1 MNRKLLPI
9 LILLTLALIVA
20 ACGGGEEKSQEE
32 PTTPP
37 TPVATETPRA
47 QVLEPTPITELEEM
61 TPEEL
66 GARTDVIC
74 REARQRVTESLKDR
88 PPAVEVKA
96 QIAGLKEAYVQQLVT
111 LGHAREALGRQERA
125 AADYAFQ
132 QAWIAGAQEGDG
144 LDAYFGVLA
153 YYKQDEDFYQLVN
166 SFNALASY
174 ANFDRLRR
182 ELPAEAARLGVAEA
196 TEAEA
201 ATPTA
206 TLAES
211 VSGDVIRNA
220 AGGYSFRSIAGYVVQ
235 ESGGTVIMDVDGGD
249 PEYGPAVILIGGPNA
264 GHDSAE
270 ALLDS
275 LVEGADESQ
284 LTNRREINVGGV
296 AGIAVDMKSQG
307 GAVEVTSRVVAA
319 LGNADQQFTMFG
331 FAPAE
336 QWDELEPLF
345 EQVLASVSF
354 FEP

>member
-37 TPVATETPRA
+37 TPVATNTPRA

-74 REARQRVTESLKDR
+74 REAIQKVTESLKDR

-132 QAWIAGAQEGDG
+132 QAWIAGAKGDG

-153 YYKQDEDFYQLVN
+153 YYEQDEDFYQLVN

-196 TEAEA
+196 E
-201 ATPTA
+201 
-206 TLAES
+206 
-211 VSGDVIRNA
+211 
-220 AGGYSFRSIAGYVVQ
+220 
-235 ESGGTVIMDVDGGD
+235 
-249 PEYGPAVILIGGPNA
+249 PN
-264 GHDSAE
+264 
-270 ALLDS
+270 
-275 LVEGADESQ
+275 
-284 LTNRREINVGGV
+284 
-296 AGIAVDMKSQG
+296 
-307 GAVEVTSRVVAA
+307 
-319 LGNADQQFTMFG
+319 
-331 FAPAE
+331 
-336 QWDELEPLF
+336 
-345 EQVLASVSF
+345 
-354 FEP
+354 